1 MKKLICT
8 ITLAAMLCG
17 AAGAADAP
25 YSAAARLR
33 PDVPVRIGGIEQTF
47 YDADGIE
54 VHPLSYNDTTYVPI
68 RAVGELMGKNVNWDE
83 VHLTAT
89 IGGERTTVP
98 TRGTP
103 DTAATPQ
110 NITVRI
116 RPDYTI
122 VIDGVARTFRDVDG
136 RVVDPLLY
144 NGSIYLPLRAIGEMM
159 GMNVEWDATDG
170 TVFLSGEVT
179 DYDTNYTISG
189 EPVADT
195 GIGIA
200 RAREIAL
207 QHAGRT
213 AGEVVF
219 VESELGRDDG
229 RLEYEI
235 EFIYRSGSTY
245 IEYDYEIDASTGA
258 ILDTDRDA
266 EHFHGSQTSAAT
278 SADRAKQIALAE
290 VPGATAANIRD
301 FDIDEDDGR
310 LEYEVKI
317 LYSGVEY
324 EFTIDASTGNIT
336 ERETERDDD
345 DWDDRYDDDDDR
357 YDDDWDDR
365 YDDDDDRYDDDWDD
379 RYDDDDDRYDDD
391 WDDRYDD
398 DDDRYDDWDDRYDD
412 DDWDDRYDDDWDD
425 RYDDDDWDD

>member
-54 VHPLSYNDTTYVPI
+54 VPPISYNDTTYVPI
-68 RAVGELMGKNVNWDE
+68 RAVGELMGKNVNWDG

-89 IGGERTTVP
+89 IGGERTTAP

-266 EHFHGSQTSAAT
+266 EHFHGSQTAAST

-317 LYSGVEY
+317 LYGGREY
-324 EFTIDASTGNIT
+324 EFTIDAATGRIT
-336 ERETERDDD
+336 ERESERE
-345 DWDDRYDDDDDR
+345 DW
-357 YDDDWDDR
+357 
-365 YDDDDDRYDDDWDD
+365 
-379 RYDDDDDRYDDD
+379 
-391 WDDRYDD
+391 

-412 DDWDDRYDDDWDD
+412 DDWDDWYDDDDDDWDDRYDDDDDWDDRYDDDDDDWDD